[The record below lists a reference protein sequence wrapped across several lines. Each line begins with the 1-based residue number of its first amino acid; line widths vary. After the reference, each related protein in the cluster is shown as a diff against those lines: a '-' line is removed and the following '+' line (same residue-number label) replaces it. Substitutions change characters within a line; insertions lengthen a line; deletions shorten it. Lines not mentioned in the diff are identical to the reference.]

1 MIQKR
6 EKWLLIRT
14 ISIAAYWEFTQ
25 LNFKQKTKMT
35 TDKSLFDSL
44 CSRAGFGN
52 LKPDDRTGDKP
63 LQRQAVW
70 HVMREQ
76 GVTFQEIAK
85 QSHRTHGTVF
95 SGVKRFKD
103 YLSMNDGEAIQI
115 YQNII
120 KVAQNEK
127 E

>member
-1 MIQKR
+1 MKTVQVVK
-6 EKWLLIRT
+6 EKH
-14 ISIAAYWEFTQ
+14 EDDQ
-25 LNFKQKTKMT
+25 P
-35 TDKSLFDSL
+35 LFDTL
-44 CSRAGFGN
+44 CNRVGFGD
-52 LKPDDRTGDKP
+52 LKPNDRSGNKP

-70 HVMREQ
+70 CAMREQ

-103 YLSMNDGEAIQI
+103 YLSIGNREAVQMH
-115 YQNII
+115 QNVI
-120 KVAQNEK
+120 KVAQNGK

>member
-6 EKWLLIRT
+6 GKWLLIRT
-14 ISIAAYWEFTQ
+14 FSIAANVEFTQ
-25 LNFKQKTKMT
+25 LNFKQQTKMT

-44 CSRAGFGN
+44 CSRVGFGD

-70 HVMREQ
+70 YVMREQ
-76 GVTFQEIAK
+76 GVIFQEIAK
-85 QSHRTHGTVF
+85 QSRRTHGTVIV
-95 SGVKRFKD
+95 GVKRFKD
-103 YLSMNDGEAIQI
+103 YLSVNDEEAVQM
-115 YQNII
+115 YQNVI
-120 KVAQNEK
+120 KVAQNDK

>member
-1 MIQKR
+1 MDR
-6 EKWLLIRT
+6 EIMKIN
-14 ISIAAYWEFTQ
+14 Q
-25 LNFKQKTKMT
+25 
-35 TDKSLFDSL
+35 SLFDNL
-44 CSRAGFGN
+44 CARAGFGD
-52 LKPDDRTGDKP
+52 LKPDDRSGDKP

-70 HVMREQ
+70 YVMREQ

-95 SGVKRFKD
+95 SGVKRFGG
-103 YLSMNDGEAIQI
+103 YLSMNDREAVQM
-115 YQNII
+115 YRNMT